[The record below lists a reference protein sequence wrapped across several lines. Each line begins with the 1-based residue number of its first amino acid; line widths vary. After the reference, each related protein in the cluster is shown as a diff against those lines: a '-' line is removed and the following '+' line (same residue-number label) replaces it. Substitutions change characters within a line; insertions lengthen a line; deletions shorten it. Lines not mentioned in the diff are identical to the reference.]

1 MASFYMKCSAGLKWV
16 KEISWILRFV
26 GNIIKSTVKISQS
39 KSCTNSL
46 TNKPALS
53 SWTADGFS
61 VSSSPDCPINTKKK
75 GALNF
80 SQTRNDDEVKSRPN
94 TFTRHDFSDT
104 SDPKKCKLSLSKLFI
119 MENQLEEAT
128 QEETRFPH
136 KRFQT
141 KCLKRSNSVTLLIL
155 QSDFW
160 NSYSNY
166 SII

>member
-1 MASFYMKCSAGLKWV
+1 M
-16 KEISWILRFV
+16 
-26 GNIIKSTVKISQS
+26 
-39 KSCTNSL
+39 
-46 TNKPALS
+46 S

-155 QSDFW
+155 QSDF
-160 NSYSNY
+160 
-166 SII
+166 

>member
-46 TNKPALS
+46 TNKPVSS
-53 SWTADGFS
+53 SWIADGFS
-61 VSSSPDCPINTKKK
+61 ISSSPDCPINTKKK
-75 GALNF
+75 GTLNF
-80 SQTRNDDEVKSRPN
+80 SQTKNDDEVKSRPN

>member
-1 MASFYMKCSAGLKWV
+1 M
-16 KEISWILRFV
+16 LRFV

-46 TNKPALS
+46 TNKPVSS
-53 SWTADGFS
+53 SWIADGFS
-61 VSSSPDCPINTKKK
+61 ISSSPDCPINTKKK
-75 GALNF
+75 GTLNF
-80 SQTRNDDEVKSRPN
+80 SQTKNDDEVKSRPN

-155 QSDFW
+155 QSDF
-160 NSYSNY
+160 
-166 SII
+166 

>member
-1 MASFYMKCSAGLKWV
+1 MKCSAGLKWV
-16 KEISWILRFV
+16 KEISRILRFV

-94 TFTRHDFSDT
+94 TFTRHDFRDT
-104 SDPKKCKLSLSKLFI
+104 SDPKKCKLSLSKLF
-119 MENQLEEAT
+119 NW
-128 QEETRFPH
+128 
-136 KRFQT
+136 KRLLQKKPGFFT
-141 KCLKRSNSVTLLIL
+141 KDFKLSALGDLI
-155 QSDFW
+155 Q
-160 NSYSNY
+160 
-166 SII
+166 